1 MRNHMAIE
9 PRRRLWR
16 HLSFGMAAILIA
28 ACSSQ
33 ATPAP
38 SSAPSTAPSVAA
50 PSTAP
55 SAAAPST
62 APSAAAPSPSAAGA
76 TVLTVF
82 SDWTGGDQQNLEQ
95 IVAAFAKESGI
106 QVELSGTTDFLPV
119 LQTRIASGNAP
130 MVAIVPRPGVIADFV
145 KQGLAQPLDSLGVD
159 LAGNYNQSVTDL
171 GSVDGKPYGL
181 IVKAND
187 KSLVY
192 YDPKRVPGN
201 PKPATWSDFTA
212 LLDQQAA
219 SGTKPLVISEKD
231 GWTFGDWFEN
241 IYMRMS
247 GPDKYQQL
255 FTGKLPFTDASVTAA
270 LQTMMAVVRNEKYVT
285 GGLQVAQSTGYNDGL
300 AMVFGTKP
308 TGDFYL
314 EGGFTTLV
322 VTSSVNTSIK
332 PGEDMAFFPLP
343 AIDSTVGDQT
353 ELGADF
359 AMAFSANDAT
369 KAFMQFLA
377 KPDTAN
383 LWGSMGTISPNKNL
397 DASKFPNT
405 LISQE
410 AALIAGASSSRFDG
424 TDQMPGDLGGA
435 WESTLQGIYA
445 DPTQMDSLL
454 KSYQDHASTVF
465 GS

>member
-1 MRNHMAIE
+1 MRTQGSPE
-9 PRRRLWR
+9 RSSRPRRF
-16 HLSFGMAAILIA
+16 LSLAAVAVLVA
-28 ACSSQ
+28 ACGSQ
-33 ATPAP
+33 TTPTASPLATATPLASTPAASAAASPTAAPSATPAQ
-38 SSAPSTAPSVAA
+38 
-50 PSTAP
+50 
-55 SAAAPST
+55 
-62 APSAAAPSPSAAGA
+62 A

-82 SDWTGGDQQNLEQ
+82 SDWTGADQSNMEQ
-95 IVAAFAKESGI
+95 IVAAFAKQSGI

-130 MVAIVPRPGVIADFV
+130 MVAIVPRPGVISDFV
-145 KQGLAQPLDSLGVD
+145 TQGLAKPLDSLGVD
-159 LAGNYNQSVTDL
+159 LAGNYNQGVTDL
-171 GSVDGKPYGL
+171 GSVNGKPYGL

-192 YDPKRVPGN
+192 YNPKRVPGN
-201 PKPATWSDFTA
+201 PKQATWNDFKA
-212 LLDQQAA
+212 LLDQRAA
-219 SGTKPLVISEKD
+219 TGIKPLVISEKD

-241 IYMRMS
+241 IYMRMA

-270 LQTMMAVVRNEKYVT
+270 LQEMMAVLRNEKYVT

-322 VTSSVNTSIK
+322 VTSSVNTAIK
-332 PGEDMAFFPLP
+332 PGEDMGFFPLP
-343 AIDSTVGDQT
+343 AIDSAVGDQT

-359 AMAFSANDAT
+359 AMAFSDNDAT

-377 KPDTAN
+377 KPETAN
-383 LWGSMGTISPNKNL
+383 MWAAMSVISPNKNV

-410 AALIAGASSSRFDG
+410 ASLIAGAKSARFDG

-435 WESTLQGIYA
+435 WEQTLQGIYA
-445 DPTQMDSLL
+445 DPTQLDSLV

-465 GS
+465 GN

>member
-1 MRNHMAIE
+1 MQTRRAPE
-9 PRRRLWR
+9 PRSKRWR
-16 HLSFGMAAILIA
+16 YLTLGAAAILVA
-28 ACSSQ
+28 ACSSSA
-33 ATPAP
+33 ATPSP
-38 SSAPSTAPSVAA
+38 SVAPSVAA
-50 PSTAP
+50 

-62 APSAAAPSPSAAGA
+62 APSAAASPSPEASPSPAGA

-119 LQTRIASGNAP
+119 LQTRIAAGNTP

-145 KQGLAQPLDSLGVD
+145 KEGLAKPLDSLGVD

-201 PKPATWSDFTA
+201 PKPATWADFTA
-212 LLDQQAA
+212 LLDKQAA
-219 SGTKPLVISEKD
+219 TGIKPLVISEKD

-241 IYMRMS
+241 VYLRTG

-255 FTGKLPFTDASVTAA
+255 FTGKLPFTDPSVSAA
-270 LQTMMAVVRNEKYVT
+270 LQTMLAVVRNEKYVA

-300 AMVFGTKP
+300 AMLFGTKP
-308 TGDFYL
+308 TADFYL
-314 EGGFTTLV
+314 EGGFTTYV
-322 VTSSVNTSIK
+322 VTSSVNTAIK
-332 PGEDMAFFPLP
+332 PGQDMAFFPLP
-343 AIDSTVGDQT
+343 PIDSAIGDQT

-359 AMAFSANDAT
+359 AMAFSDNDAT
-369 KAFMQFLA
+369 KAFMKFLA
-377 KPDTAN
+377 KPETAN

-397 DASKFPNT
+397 DPSKFPNT

-435 WESTLQGIYA
+435 WEQTLQGIYA

>member
-1 MRNHMAIE
+1 LGA
-9 PRRRLWR
+9 
-16 HLSFGMAAILIA
+16 AAILFA
-28 ACSSQ
+28 ACSSS
-33 ATPAP
+33 AVTPSP
-38 SSAPSTAPSVAA
+38 SSAPSVA
-50 PSTAP
+50 S
-55 SAAAPST
+55 SAAAPRT
-62 APSAAAPSPSAAGA
+62 APSEAASPSPAGA

-82 SDWTGGDQQNLEQ
+82 SDWTGGDQTNLEQ

-130 MVAIVPRPGVIADFV
+130 MVAIVPRPGVISDFV
-145 KQGLAQPLDSLGVD
+145 KEGLAQPLDSLGVD
-159 LAGNYNQSVTDL
+159 LAGNYNQSMIDL
-171 GSVDGKPYGL
+171 GSVNGKPYGL

-192 YDPKRVPGN
+192 YDPRRVPGN
-201 PKPATWSDFTA
+201 PKPATWADFTA

-219 SGTKPLVISEKD
+219 TGVKPLVISEKD

-241 IYMRMS
+241 VYLRTA

-255 FTGKLPFTDASVTAA
+255 FTGALPFTDPSVSAA
-270 LQTMMAVVRNEKYVT
+270 LQTMLAVVRNEKYVA

-308 TGDFYL
+308 TADFYL
-314 EGGFTTLV
+314 EGGFTTNV
-322 VTSSVNTSIK
+322 VTTAVNTAIV
-332 PGEDMAFFPLP
+332 PGQDMAFFPLP
-343 AIDSTVGDQT
+343 AIDSTIGDQT

-359 AMAFSANDAT
+359 AMAFSDNDAT

-377 KPDTAN
+377 KPETAN

-397 DASKFPNT
+397 DQSKFPNT

-410 AALIAGASSSRFDG
+410 AALIAGASSARFDG

-435 WESTLQGIYA
+435 WEQTLQGIYA

>member
-1 MRNHMAIE
+1 MRTLGSPE
-9 PRRRLWR
+9 RSKRPRRF
-16 HLSFGMAAILIA
+16 LSLAAVVVLVA
-28 ACSSQ
+28 ACGSQ
-33 ATPAP
+33 ATTPSPAT
-38 SSAPSTAPSVAA
+38 S
-50 PSTAP
+50 AP
-55 SAAAPST
+55 SAAPATAAPAT
-62 APSAAAPSPSAAGA
+62 AAPPPTEAPSAAAGA

-82 SDWTGGDQQNLEQ
+82 SDWTGADQSNLEK

-145 KQGLAQPLDSLGVD
+145 SQDLAKPLDAMGVD
-159 LAGNYNQSVTDL
+159 LAGNYGQGVIDL
-171 GSVDGKPYGL
+171 GSVNGKPYGL
-181 IVKAND
+181 IVKANS

-192 YDPKRVPGN
+192 YNPKRVPGN
-201 PKPATWSDFTA
+201 PKPATWTDFKA
-212 LLDQQAA
+212 LLDQRAA
-219 SGTKPLVISEKD
+219 TGIKPLVISEKD

-241 IYMRMS
+241 IYMRMA
-247 GPDKYQQL
+247 GPDKYQDL
-255 FTGKLPFTDASVTAA
+255 FTGKVPFTDPSVAVA
-270 LQTMMAVVRNEKYVT
+270 LQEMMAVVRNEKYVT

-322 VTSSVNTSIK
+322 VTSSVNTAIK
-332 PGEDMAFFPLP
+332 PGEDMAFFQLP
-343 AIDSTVGDQT
+343 AIDSAIGDQT

-359 AMAFSANDAT
+359 AIAFTDNDAT

-377 KPDTAN
+377 KPETSTMWAEM
-383 LWGSMGTISPNKNL
+383 SVISPNKNV
-397 DASKFPNT
+397 DASKYPNT

-410 AALIAGASSSRFDG
+410 AALIAGATSARFDG

-435 WESTLQGIYA
+435 WEQTLQGIYA

-465 GS
+465 GG

>member
-1 MRNHMAIE
+1 MQTRGAPE
-9 PRRRLWR
+9 PRSKRWR
-16 HLSFGMAAILIA
+16 YFALGAAAILFA
-28 ACSSQ
+28 ACSSS
-33 ATPAP
+33 AVTPSP
-38 SSAPSTAPSVAA
+38 SSAPSVA
-50 PSTAP
+50 S

-62 APSAAAPSPSAAGA
+62 APSEAASPSPAGA

-82 SDWTGGDQQNLEQ
+82 SDWTGGDQTNLEQ

-130 MVAIVPRPGVIADFV
+130 MVAIVPRPGVISDFV
-145 KQGLAQPLDSLGVD
+145 KEGLAQPLDSLGVD
-159 LAGNYNQSVTDL
+159 LAGNYNQSMIEL
-171 GSVDGKPYGL
+171 GSVNGKPYGL

-192 YDPKRVPGN
+192 YDPRRVPGN
-201 PKPATWSDFTA
+201 PKPATWADFTA

-219 SGTKPLVISEKD
+219 TGVKPLVISEKD

-241 IYMRMS
+241 VYLRTA

-255 FTGKLPFTDASVTAA
+255 FTGALPFTDPSVSAA
-270 LQTMMAVVRNEKYVT
+270 LQTMLAVVRNEKYVA

-308 TGDFYL
+308 TADFYL
-314 EGGFTTLV
+314 EGGFTTNV
-322 VTSSVNTSIK
+322 VTTAVNTAIV
-332 PGEDMAFFPLP
+332 PGQDMAFFPLP
-343 AIDSTVGDQT
+343 AIDSTIGDQT

-359 AMAFSANDAT
+359 AMAFSDNDAT

-377 KPDTAN
+377 KPETAN

-397 DASKFPNT
+397 DQSKFPNT

-410 AALIAGASSSRFDG
+410 AALIAGASSARFDG

-435 WESTLQGIYA
+435 WEQTLQGIYA

-465 GS
+465 GGG

>member
-1 MRNHMAIE
+1 MQTGRA
-9 PRRRLWR
+9 PRHRSGLWR
-16 HLSFGMAAILIA
+16 WFPIAAAAILVA
-28 ACSSQ
+28 ACSS
-33 ATPAP
+33 
-38 SSAPSTAPSVAA
+38 SA
-50 PSTAP
+50 
-55 SAAAPST
+55 
-62 APSAAAPSPSAAGA
+62 SPSAAQQSAAATGP

-82 SDWTGGDQQNLEQ
+82 TDWTGADQSNMSS
-95 IVAAFAKESGI
+95 IVAEFAKQSGI

-130 MVAIVPRPGVIADFV
+130 MVAIVPRPGVISDFV
-145 KQGLAQPLDSLGVD
+145 KTGLAKPLDSLGVN
-159 LAGNYNQSVTDL
+159 LAANFSQSMIDL
-171 GSVDGKPYGL
+171 GSGSGKPYGL
-181 IVKAND
+181 DVKAND

-192 YDPKRVPGN
+192 FDPKKVPNN
-201 PKPATWSDFTA
+201 PKPATWADFTA

-219 SGTKPLVISEKD
+219 TGIKPLVISEKD

-241 IYMRMS
+241 VYLRMA

-255 FTGKLPFTDASVTAA
+255 FTGKLKFTDASVSDAVKQM
-270 LQTMMAVVRNEKYVT
+270 LAVVRNEKYVT
-285 GGLQVAQSTGYNDGL
+285 GGLSVAQSTGYNDGL
-300 AMVFGTKP
+300 AMVFGTQP

-322 VTSSVNTSIK
+322 VTSSVNTAVK

-343 AIDSTVGDQT
+343 KIDNAIGDQT

-359 AMAFSANDAT
+359 AIAFSDNDAT
-369 KAFMQFLA
+369 KKFMQFLA
-377 KPDTAN
+377 TPDVAN
-383 LWGSMGTISPNKNL
+383 MWGKMSVICPNKNA
-397 DASKFPNT
+397 DPSVYPNT

-410 AALIAGASSSRFDG
+410 AALIANATSARFDG

-435 WESTLQGIYA
+435 WEQTLQGIYA

>member
-1 MRNHMAIE
+1 MRTHGASE
-9 PRRRLWR
+9 HSSRPWQF
-16 HLSFGMAAILIA
+16 LSVVAVAILVA

-33 ATPAP
+33 AATPTPAAQA
-38 SSAPSTAPSVAA
+38 SG
-50 PSTAP
+50 
-55 SAAAPST
+55 
-62 APSAAAPSPSAAGA
+62 SPGA
-76 TVLTVF
+76 QTTVLTVF
-82 SDWTGGDQQNLEQ
+82 SDWTGADQQNLEQ
-95 IVAAFAKESGI
+95 IVAAFAKETGI

-119 LQTRIASGNAP
+119 LQTRIASGNTP

-145 KQGLAQPLDSLGVD
+145 SQGLAKPLDSLGVD
-159 LAGNYNQSVTDL
+159 LAGNFNQGVTDL
-171 GSVDGKPYGL
+171 GSVNGKPYGL

-201 PKPATWSDFTA
+201 PKPATWADFTA

-219 SGTKPLVISEKD
+219 TGVKPLVISEKD

-241 IYMRMS
+241 VYLRMA

-255 FTGKLPFTDASVTAA
+255 FTGKLPFTDASVSAA
-270 LQTMMAVVRNEKYVT
+270 LQQMLAVVRNEKYVT

-322 VTSSVNTSIK
+322 VTTSVNTAIK
-332 PGEDMAFFPLP
+332 PGQDMAFFPLP
-343 AIDSTVGDQT
+343 PIDSSIGEQT

-359 AMAFSANDAT
+359 AMAFSDNAAT

-383 LWGSMGTISPNKNL
+383 MWAGMSVICPNKNA
-397 DASKFPNT
+397 DATKFPNT

-410 AALIAGASSSRFDG
+410 AALIAGAASARFDG

-435 WESTLQGIYA
+435 WEQTLQGIYA

>member
-1 MRNHMAIE
+1 MR
-9 PRRRLWR
+9 RSWR
-16 HLSFGMAAILIA
+16 YLSIAAITVLVVG
-28 ACSSQ
+28 CSSQ
-33 ATPAP
+33 AATPTPTTAPAATPAATQASAEP
-38 SSAPSTAPSVAA
+38 SSTPASTPASGP
-50 PSTAP
+50 
-55 SAAAPST
+55 
-62 APSAAAPSPSAAGA
+62 

-82 SDWTGGDQQNLEQ
+82 SDWTGADQSNLEQ
-95 IVAAFAKESGI
+95 IIAAFAKESGI

-145 KQGLAQPLDSLGVD
+145 SQGLAKSLDSLGVD
-159 LAGNYNQSVTDL
+159 LAANYNQGVTDL

-201 PKPATWSDFTA
+201 PKPATWNDFKA

-219 SGTKPLVISEKD
+219 TGVKPLVISEKD

-241 IYMRMS
+241 IYLRMS

-255 FTGKLPFTDASVTAA
+255 FTGKLPFTDASVSAA
-270 LQTMMAVVRNEKYVT
+270 LQEMMAVVRNEKYVT

-322 VTSSVNTSIK
+322 VTSSVNTAVK

-343 AIDSTVGDQT
+343 PIDSTVGEQT

-359 AMAFSANDAT
+359 AMAFSDNDAT

-377 KPDTAN
+377 KPDTSN
-383 LWGSMGTISPNKNL
+383 LWAGMSVISPNKNV
-397 DASKFPNT
+397 DASKYPNT

-410 AALIAGASSSRFDG
+410 AALIAGAASARFDG

-435 WESTLQGIYA
+435 WEQTLQGIYA

-465 GS
+465 GG

>member
-1 MRNHMAIE
+1 MRTHAA
-9 PRRRLWR
+9 PGPVRRSWR
-16 HLSFGMAAILIA
+16 YLSIA
-28 ACSSQ
+28 AVTVLIVGCSSQ
-33 ATPAP
+33 AATPTPTAAPVATPAATQASAEP
-38 SSAPSTAPSVAA
+38 SSTPASTPANQP
-50 PSTAP
+50 
-55 SAAAPST
+55 
-62 APSAAAPSPSAAGA
+62 

-82 SDWTGGDQQNLEQ
+82 SDWTGADQSNLEQ
-95 IVAAFAKESGI
+95 IIAAFAKESGI

-145 KQGLAQPLDSLGVD
+145 SQGLAKSLDSLRVD
-159 LAGNYNQSVTDL
+159 LASNFNQGVTDL
-171 GSVDGKPYGL
+171 GSVNGTPYGL

-219 SGTKPLVISEKD
+219 TGIKPLVVSEKD

-241 IYMRMS
+241 VYLRMS

-255 FTGKLPFTDASVTAA
+255 FTGKLPFTDPSVTAA
-270 LQTMMAVVRNEKYVT
+270 LQQMLAVVRNEKYVA

-308 TGDFYL
+308 TADFYL

-322 VTSSVNTSIK
+322 VTSSVNTAIK

-343 AIDSTVGDQT
+343 PIDSAIGDQT

-359 AMAFSANDAT
+359 AMAFSDNDAT

-377 KPDTAN
+377 KPETAN
-383 LWGSMGTISPNKNL
+383 MWAGMSVITPNKNV

-410 AALIAGASSSRFDG
+410 AALIAGATSARFDG
-424 TDQMPGDLGGA
+424 TDQMPGDLGDA
-435 WESTLQGIYA
+435 WQQTLQGIYA

-465 GS
+465 GN

>member
-1 MRNHMAIE
+1 LGA
-9 PRRRLWR
+9 
-16 HLSFGMAAILIA
+16 AAILFA
-28 ACSSQ
+28 ACSSS
-33 ATPAP
+33 AVTPSP
-38 SSAPSTAPSVAA
+38 SSAPSVA
-50 PSTAP
+50 S

-62 APSAAAPSPSAAGA
+62 APSEAASPSPAGA

-82 SDWTGGDQQNLEQ
+82 SDWTGGDQTNLEQ

-130 MVAIVPRPGVIADFV
+130 MVAIVPRPGVISDFV
-145 KQGLAQPLDSLGVD
+145 KEGLAQPLDSLGVD
-159 LAGNYNQSVTDL
+159 LAGNYNQSMIDL
-171 GSVDGKPYGL
+171 GSVNGKPYGL

-192 YDPKRVPGN
+192 YDPRRVPGN
-201 PKPATWSDFTA
+201 PKPATWADFTA

-219 SGTKPLVISEKD
+219 TGVKPLVISEKD

-241 IYMRMS
+241 VYLRTA

-255 FTGKLPFTDASVTAA
+255 FTGALPFTDPSVSAA
-270 LQTMMAVVRNEKYVT
+270 LQTMLAVVRNEKYVA

-300 AMVFGTKP
+300 ALVFGTKP
-308 TGDFYL
+308 TADFYL
-314 EGGFTTLV
+314 EGGFTTNV
-322 VTSSVNTSIK
+322 VTTAVNTAIV
-332 PGEDMAFFPLP
+332 PGQDMAFFPLP
-343 AIDSTVGDQT
+343 AIDSTIGDQT

-359 AMAFSANDAT
+359 AMAFSDNDAT

-377 KPDTAN
+377 KPETAN

-397 DASKFPNT
+397 DQSKFPNT

-410 AALIAGASSSRFDG
+410 AALIAGASSARFDG

-435 WESTLQGIYA
+435 WEQTLQGIYA

-465 GS
+465 GGG

>member
-1 MRNHMAIE
+1 MQTRGAPE
-9 PRRRLWR
+9 PRSKRWR
-16 HLSFGMAAILIA
+16 YFALGAAAILFA
-28 ACSSQ
+28 ACSSS
-33 ATPAP
+33 AVTPSP
-38 SSAPSTAPSVAA
+38 SSAPSVA
-50 PSTAP
+50 S

-62 APSAAAPSPSAAGA
+62 SPSEAASPSPAGA

-82 SDWTGGDQQNLEQ
+82 SDWTGGDQTNLEQ

-130 MVAIVPRPGVIADFV
+130 MVAIVPRPGVISDFV
-145 KQGLAQPLDSLGVD
+145 KEGLAQPLDSLGVD
-159 LAGNYNQSVTDL
+159 LAGNYNQSMIDL
-171 GSVDGKPYGL
+171 GSVNGKPYGL

-192 YDPKRVPGN
+192 YDPRRVPGN
-201 PKPATWSDFTA
+201 PKPATWADFTA

-219 SGTKPLVISEKD
+219 TGVKPLVISEKD

-241 IYMRMS
+241 VYLRTA

-255 FTGKLPFTDASVTAA
+255 FTGALPFTDPSVSAA
-270 LQTMMAVVRNEKYVT
+270 LQTMLAVVRNEKYVA

-308 TGDFYL
+308 TADFYL
-314 EGGFTTLV
+314 EGGFTTNV
-322 VTSSVNTSIK
+322 VTTAVNTAIV
-332 PGEDMAFFPLP
+332 PGQDMAFFPLP
-343 AIDSTVGDQT
+343 AIDSTIGDQT

-359 AMAFSANDAT
+359 AMAFSDNDAT

-377 KPDTAN
+377 KPETAN

-397 DASKFPNT
+397 DQSKFPNT

-410 AALIAGASSSRFDG
+410 AALIAGASSARFDG

-435 WESTLQGIYA
+435 WEQTLQGIYA

-465 GS
+465 GN

>member
-1 MRNHMAIE
+1 LGA
-9 PRRRLWR
+9 
-16 HLSFGMAAILIA
+16 AAILVA
-28 ACSSQ
+28 ACSSST
-33 ATPAP
+33 ATPSP
-38 SSAPSTAPSVAA
+38 SPAASVAA
-50 PSTAP
+50 

-62 APSAAAPSPSAAGA
+62 APSEAPSPSPQPSPSPAGA

-82 SDWTGGDQQNLEQ
+82 SDWTGADQSNLEQ

-130 MVAIVPRPGVIADFV
+130 MVAIVPRPGVISDFV
-145 KQGLAQPLDSLGVD
+145 TQGLAKPLDSLGVD
-159 LAGNYNQSVTDL
+159 LAGNYNQGVIDL
-171 GSVDGKPYGL
+171 GSVSGKPYGL

-192 YDPKRVPGN
+192 YNPKRVPGN
-201 PKPATWSDFTA
+201 PKPATWADFTA
-212 LLDQQAA
+212 LLDKQAA
-219 SGTKPLVISEKD
+219 TGTKPLVISEKD

-241 IYMRMS
+241 IYLRMA

-255 FTGKLPFTDASVTAA
+255 FTGKLPFTDPSVSAA
-270 LQTMMAVVRNEKYVT
+270 LQQMLAVVRNEKYVT

-322 VTSSVNTSIK
+322 VTSSVNTAIK

-343 AIDSTVGDQT
+343 AIDSAIGDQT

-359 AMAFSANDAT
+359 AIAFSDNPAA

-383 LWGSMGTISPNKNL
+383 TWAGMSVITPNKNV
-397 DASKFPNT
+397 DSSKFPNS

-410 AALIAGASSSRFDG
+410 ASLIANAASARFDG

-435 WESTLQGIYA
+435 WEQTLQGIYA

>member
-1 MRNHMAIE
+1 MRTQGSPERPGRMW
-9 PRRRLWR
+9 RLGS
-16 HLSFGMAAILIA
+16 LAAVAVLIA
-28 ACSSQ
+28 ACGSTS
-33 ATPAP
+33 TPSASPVAP
-38 SSAPSTAPSVAA
+38 
-50 PSTAP
+50 AP
-55 SAAAPST
+55 SAAPVTAAPAT
-62 APSAAAPSPSAAGA
+62 AAPPTEAPSPTAAGA

-82 SDWTGGDQQNLEQ
+82 SDWTGADQQNMEK

-145 KQGLAQPLDSLGVD
+145 AQDLAKPLDSLGVD
-159 LAGNYNQSVTDL
+159 LAGNYGQGVIDL
-171 GSVDGKPYGL
+171 GSVNGKPYGL

-192 YDPKRVPGN
+192 YNPKRVTGD
-201 PKPATWSDFTA
+201 PKPATWNDFKA
-212 LLDQQAA
+212 LLDQRAA
-219 SGTKPLVISEKD
+219 TGVKPLVISEKD

-241 IYMRMS
+241 IYMRMA
-247 GPDKYQQL
+247 GPDKYQDL
-255 FTGKLPFTDASVTAA
+255 FTGKVPFTDDSVKAA
-270 LQTMMAVVRNEKYVT
+270 LTEMMAVVRNEKWVT
-285 GGLQVAQSTGYNDGL
+285 GGLSVAQSTGYNDGL

-322 VTSSVNTSIK
+322 VTSSVNSAIK

-343 AIDSTVGDQT
+343 AIDSAVGDQT

-359 AMAFSANDAT
+359 AMAFSDNDAT

-377 KPDTAN
+377 KPETSTMWAEM
-383 LWGSMGTISPNKNL
+383 SVISPNKNV
-397 DASKFPNT
+397 DASKYPNT

-410 AALIAGASSSRFDG
+410 AALIAGAASARFDG
-424 TDQMPGDLGGA
+424 TDQMPGDLGGT
-435 WESTLQGIYA
+435 WEQTLQGIYA

-454 KSYQDHASTVF
+454 QSYQDHAGTVF